1 MTDIEPRRRPL
12 SADQVL
18 LAYEALLARSGRMLD
33 CVRRQ
38 DWDALMEEEAHY
50 LVDVEQ
56 LSNRERD
63 THLDTPQQARK
74 ALLLEGILE
83 CDLEIRRCLVARRE
97 ELAGLIGTSKRKRDL
112 RRSYGPQE
120 AASMEGAFH
129 LDEDTP

>member
-1 MTDIEPRRRPL
+1 MKDIESRRRAL
-12 SADQVL
+12 SAEQVL
-18 LAYEALLARSGRMLD
+18 LAYEALVARSGRMLD

-38 DWDALMEEEAHY
+38 DWEALVEEEAHY

-56 LSNRERD
+56 LSSREQE
-63 THLDTPQQARK
+63 TVLDPAQSARK
-74 ALLLEGILE
+74 AHLLERILE
-83 CDLEIRRCLVARRE
+83 RDLEIRRCLLARRD

-120 AASMEGAFH
+120 AASMDAAFH

>member
-1 MTDIEPRRRPL
+1 MTEIESPRWAL
-12 SADQVL
+12 SAEQVL

-38 DWDALMEEEAHY
+38 DWDALMDEEAHY

-56 LSNRERD
+56 LSSREQD
-63 THLDTPQQARK
+63 TALDPSQRARK
-74 ALLLEGILE
+74 AELLERILE
-83 CDLEIRRCLVARRE
+83 HDLEIRRCLVARRD
-97 ELAGLIGTSKRKRDL
+97 ELAGLIGTSRRKRDL

-120 AASMEGAFH
+120 ATPMDSAFH

>member
-12 SADQVL
+12 SAEQVL

-63 THLDTPQQARK
+63 THLDTTQQARK

-83 CDLEIRRCLVARRE
+83 RDLEIRRCLVARRE

-112 RRSYGPQE
+112 RRSYGPQG

>member
-1 MTDIEPRRRPL
+1 MTEIESRRRAL
-12 SADQVL
+12 SAEQVL

-33 CVRRQ
+33 CVRRH

-56 LSNRERD
+56 LPSREQD
-63 THLDTPQQARK
+63 TALDASQRARK
-74 ALLLEGILE
+74 AELLERILE
-83 CDLEIRRCLVARRE
+83 RDLEIRRCLVARRD
-97 ELAGLIGTSKRKRDL
+97 ELAGLIGTTKRKRDL

-120 AASMEGAFH
+120 VITMH